1 MGTHGQHRVKHHDAL
16 LRPFDQISVVRYVT
30 AQIVV
35 QLLVDVHQG
44 RWDLHIRL
52 HGEAQTVGLTYVVV
66 RVLSQNYHFYL

>member
-1 MGTHGQHRVKHHDAL
+1 MTPCF
-16 LRPFDQISVVRYVT
+16 RPFDQISVVRYVT

-44 RWDLHIRL
+44 RRDLHIRL

-66 RVLSQNYHFYL
+66 AGPVPELPLLPLIMA